1 MSKIYWAAPLH
12 NASDRERND
21 KYVAMLR
28 KEGHQ
33 VYVPH
38 EHGVWEDL
46 VQQFGSVEETR
57 RYLYMAD
64 LKAMRAADVCVA
76 CAGDLNDP
84 RAPSEGM
91 IWEMGY
97 MSADNKTVLLFNEG
111 GYWDYNLM
119 PEFGS
124 TRVFT
129 LFEEVVK
136 FLRDEEF
143 V

>member
-12 NASDRERND
+12 DKKDRDRTD
-21 KYVAMLR
+21 KYVKMLR
-28 KEGHQ
+28 AEGHQ

-46 VQQFGSVEETR
+46 VEQFGSVDATR
-57 RYLYMAD
+57 KYLYMAD
-64 LKAMRAADVCVA
+64 LKAMKAAEVCVA
-76 CAGDLNDP
+76 CAGDKDDP

-97 MSADNKTVLLFNEG
+97 MSADNKTVLLFNED

-124 TRVFT
+124 TMVFT
-129 LFEEVVK
+129 QFDDILK
-136 FLRDEEF
+136 FLKDEEF

>member
-1 MSKIYWAAPLH
+1 MSNIYWAAPLH
-12 NASDRERND
+12 DKEDRDRTD
-21 KYVAMLR
+21 KYVARLR
-28 KEGHQ
+28 AEGHK

-46 VQQFGSVEETR
+46 VCKFGSVAATR
-57 RYLYMAD
+57 EYLYKAD
-64 LKAMRAADVCVA
+64 LKAMKAADVCVA
-76 CAGDLNDP
+76 CAGDLEHQ

-97 MSADNKTVLLFNEG
+97 MSADNKTVLLFNEA

-124 TRVFT
+124 SMVFKDFDS
-129 LFEEVVK
+129 LLQYLK
-136 FLRDEEF
+136 DEEF
-143 V
+143 C